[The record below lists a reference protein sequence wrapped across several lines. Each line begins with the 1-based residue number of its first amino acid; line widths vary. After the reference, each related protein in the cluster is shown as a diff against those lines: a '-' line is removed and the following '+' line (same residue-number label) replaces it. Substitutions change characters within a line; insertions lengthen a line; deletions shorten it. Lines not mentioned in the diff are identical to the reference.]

1 MEPRRILVKEG
12 EIARY
17 FSQRAHVQDCLAN
30 SVHMHGAQPNY
41 DASTTTDSLYSSD
54 TGKKHFDAV
63 YSKSEESKPGKHK
76 IPQRKSEE
84 EKAPTKKAIVLKP
97 SETMVPGHVKLFPE
111 MLVKRSDVNDKMFET
126 KRVVLRENG
135 FPAKL
140 RTSEEFCMEQYMNR
154 KQRVRN
160 VESQRN
166 GIPVAVP
173 GDKGYKDVTLSS
185 HYYED
190 GGLIAG
196 STIALKNKTAIG
208 KNRTETYSGTA
219 STKKIVPYSEK
230 AKKLAK
236 EEELKDVHV
245 LTV

>member
-1 MEPRRILVKEG
+1 MEPRRTLVKEG

-17 FSQRAHVQDCLAN
+17 FSQRAHVQDCSAN
-30 SVHMHGAQPNY
+30 SVRMHGAQPTH
-41 DASTTTDSLYSSD
+41 DAITSTDSLYFSD

-63 YSKSEESKPGKHK
+63 YSKSEEGKPGKHK
-76 IPQRKSEE
+76 IPQKKSEE
-84 EKAPTKKAIVLKP
+84 EMAPMKKAIVLKP
-97 SETMVPGHVKLFPE
+97 SETIVPGHVRLFPE
-111 MLVKRSDVNDKMFET
+111 MLVRRSEVNDKMFET
-126 KRVVLRENG
+126 KRVVLCENG
-135 FPAKL
+135 TPAKF
-140 RTSEEFCMEQYMNR
+140 RTSEEFRMEQYMNR
-154 KQRVRN
+154 KQRIRN

-166 GIPVAVP
+166 GIPIAVP
-173 GDKGYKDVTLSS
+173 GDKGYKDVTLSN

-190 GGLIAG
+190 GGLIPG

-208 KNRTETYSGTA
+208 KHRTETNSTT
-219 STKKIVPYSEK
+219 STKKIIPYSEK